1 MNYKPIL
8 EGLLFVVGEEG
19 LTISEISEI
28 LEIDI
33 EETNKLLDELKLL
46 YEDNSR
52 GINLVLLGNKY
63 KLATKKE
70 YSEYCKKLIETTS
83 NTLSQAALETLA
95 VIAYNEP
102 VTRIEIDEI
111 RGVSSG
117 QLVRKLVLKGLI
129 CEAGKSDLP
138 GRPNLYKT
146 TDKFLDYFNLSSK
159 DELPKFD
166 NIVSEAIESSLFE
179 TKYKEEVDEI
189 IQ

>member
-8 EGLLFVVGEEG
+8 EGLLFVVGEDG
-19 LTISEISEI
+19 LTLNEISDI
-28 LEIDI
+28 LDLNLED
-33 EETNKLLDELKLL
+33 TSKLLEELKYD
-46 YEDNSR
+46 YEDTSR

-63 KLATKKE
+63 KLTTKKE
-70 YSEYCKKLIETTS
+70 YSEYYKKLIEATS

-102 VTRIEIDEI
+102 ITRVEIDEI
-111 RGVSSG
+111 RGVSSS

-129 CEAGKSDLP
+129 CEAGKSSLP

-159 DELPKFD
+159 DELPKID
-166 NIVSEAIESSLFE
+166 SNESELPESSLFD
-179 TKYKEEVDEI
+179 TKYKEEIEEI
-189 IQ
+189 IK